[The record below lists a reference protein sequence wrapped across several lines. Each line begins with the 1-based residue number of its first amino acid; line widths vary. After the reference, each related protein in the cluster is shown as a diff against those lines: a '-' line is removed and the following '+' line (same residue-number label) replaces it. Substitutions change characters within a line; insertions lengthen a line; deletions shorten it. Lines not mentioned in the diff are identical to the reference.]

1 MNLIQKITHPILRF
15 LIRLFHYTP
24 QEENWADEYS
34 GEGIEEEFESFNRNS
49 ESDLEEEEKRMI
61 HGVVEM
67 GETQVKEIMLPRPD
81 MICAEENSSLEEF
94 RELVKKYGHSRI
106 PIYKENIDHITG
118 IVYVKDL
125 YIHAHDPEKIS
136 SLSRLAR
143 KAHFVPESK
152 KVDELLKEFKRD
164 KNHVAIVVDEY
175 GGTAGLVTMEDIL
188 EEIVGEIQDEY
199 DKELPPIQPLDD
211 RTYRVDGRVS
221 IKDLNETLGT
231 EIEEKGFETVGGFI
245 YDLIGGVPE
254 QGRVIQYRSGETALE
269 LVVEKLQGQRI
280 KSIKIT
286 VAAIPPSETDSKD
299 ILSPKP
305 SKNE

>member
-24 QEENWADEYS
+24 EE
-34 GEGIEEEFESFNRNS
+34 GKKEEEHPEGRSEEEYESYDRKS
-49 ESDLEEEEKRMI
+49 ESDLEEEEKKMI
-61 HGVVEM
+61 LGVVEM

-106 PIYKENIDHITG
+106 PIYQENIDHIIG

-125 YIHAHDPEKIS
+125 YIHAGDPEKIS
-136 SLSRLAR
+136 QLSQLAR

-152 KVDELLKEFKRD
+152 KVDDLLKEFKRD

-199 DKELPPIQPLDD
+199 DKELPPIQPLDE
-211 RTYRVDGRVS
+211 RTFRVDGKVS
-221 IKDLNETLGT
+221 IKDLNETL
-231 EIEEKGFETVGGFI
+231 E
-245 YDLIGGVPE
+245 P
-254 QGRVIQYRSGETALE
+254 RS
-269 LVVEKLQGQRI
+269 RRR
-280 KSIKIT
+280 
-286 VAAIPPSETDSKD
+286 DSKPWGD
-299 ILSPKP
+299 SSMIW
-305 SKNE
+305 

>member
-1 MNLIQKITHPILRF
+1 MNLIQKIAHPLLRF

-24 QEENWADEYS
+24 QEENGDEEHPDGRS
-34 GEGIEEEFESFNRNS
+34 EEEYESYDRNS
-49 ESDLEEEEKRMI
+49 ESELEEEEKRMI
-61 HGVVEM
+61 HGVEEM

-94 RELVKKYGHSRI
+94 RKLVKRYGHSRI

-118 IVYVKDL
+118 IVHVKDL
-125 YIHAHDPEKIS
+125 YIHANDPERTS
-136 SLSRLAR
+136 RLSQLAR
-143 KAHFVPESK
+143 KAYFVPESK
-152 KVDELLKEFKRD
+152 KVDELLMEFKRD

-211 RTYRVDGRVS
+211 RTYRVDGKVS

-231 EIEEKGFETVGGFI
+231 DIEEKGFETVGGFI

-254 QGRVIQYRSGETALE
+254 QGRVIEYRSGDTSLK
-269 LVVEKLQGQRI
+269 LVIEKLQGQRI
-280 KSIKIT
+280 KSIKISIT
-286 VAAIPPSETDSKD
+286 ATSPAEPDASD

-305 SKNE
+305 SENE